1 MAKEQDDILNEVTEG
16 EYKYGF
22 VSDVETEMIGKGL
35 NESVIRLISQKK
47 EEPEW
52 LLEFRLKAYR
62 HWLTMKMPTWAKLE
76 IPLIDYQDIVYYAAP
91 KQEVKKS

>member
-52 LLEFRLKAYR
+52 PFKGLPSLAYDENA
-62 HWLTMKMPTWAKLE
+62 H
-76 IPLIDYQDIVYYAAP
+76 VG
-91 KQEVKKS
+91 EVGDSSD

>member
-35 NESVIRLISQKK
+35 NESVIRLISQKSRNGS
-47 EEPEW
+47 W
-52 LLEFRLKAYR
+52 NS
-62 HWLTMKMPTWAKLE
+62 
-76 IPLIDYQDIVYYAAP
+76 V
-91 KQEVKKS
+91 

>member
-47 EEPEW
+47 EEPGIVW
-52 LLEFRLKAYR
+52 RARFRFECLR
-62 HWLTMKMPTWAKLE
+62 
-76 IPLIDYQDIVYYAAP
+76 VG
-91 KQEVKKS
+91 

>member
-52 LLEFRLKAYR
+52 MLEFRSFIQQLQIR
-62 HWLTMKMPTWAKLE
+62 LQQSLHQKMGPR
-76 IPLIDYQDIVYYAAP
+76 
-91 KQEVKKS
+91 QER